1 MDPDFQEWRS
11 FAVTN
16 PGQEPF
22 NVTLRGH
29 NLWTM
34 RRVITA
40 GCIGCTP
47 IDNPAPRW
55 SGYVRNLREHGV
67 AIDTLTEKHS
77 GPFAGWHGRYVLLS
91 RVEPIDGTEG
101 AA

>member
-1 MDPDFQEWRS
+1 MKPDFQARRS

-16 PGQEPF
+16 PGHAPIIIT
-22 NVTLRGH
+22 VRGRD
-29 NLWTM
+29 LWALSELVAAG
-34 RRVITA
+34 RR
-40 GCIGCTP
+40 GCTP

-55 SGYVRNLREHGV
+55 SAYVHNLRELGV

-91 RVEPIDGTEG
+91 KVDPIDGSEG